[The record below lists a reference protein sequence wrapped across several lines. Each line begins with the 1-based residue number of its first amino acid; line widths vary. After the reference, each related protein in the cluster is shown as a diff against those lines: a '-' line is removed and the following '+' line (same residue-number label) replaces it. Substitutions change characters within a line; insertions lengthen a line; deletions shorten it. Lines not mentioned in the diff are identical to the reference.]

1 MSLPFIDALSP
12 ATIWL
17 PAALW
22 MIARASVLLA
32 LAVIAQALIRRRS
45 SAATRHLV
53 WTLAIVSLL
62 LLPAVALLLPTW
74 EVLVPIAAAPSP
86 ASSLSSSPAPS
97 ASPLPSSVSAPIGE
111 QAAARIRARSGG
123 TGDAAAT
130 AITPPALA
138 SANDSSARDASL
150 MSPASATSPTSAFSP
165 IAAPSMIVLGLYAAG
180 VLFLLL
186 RLAAQRWTMARLA
199 RAAVDVRDP
208 EWTQLL
214 QACARSMG
222 VSRPVR
228 LLRSREQAMPMA
240 FGTRRPA
247 ILIPAMADLW
257 TEDRRRAVL
266 LHELAH
272 VARRDC
278 LTQMWAAVACSIYW
292 LHPGVWWVARQL
304 RVERELA
311 CDDRVLTVGT
321 QAREYA
327 GHLLELA
334 YSLGG
339 GRAPALAVSMA
350 RPQQLEGRML
360 AVLDAARNRATP
372 GLRDRL
378 AGAAI
383 TAALLLPLAGTEAR
397 VVPAG
402 PDALTADVGTNDPP
416 AAETGDLPASI
427 ASTVSTSSIGQSSS
441 SSSAVTSGS
450 EQDRLTPDSPG
461 TWEIRPGQTTETVRI
476 QLRERN
482 SSSGFSIGVDRLE
495 GLTADQRS
503 GAGGP
508 VKFAVRRDAGTFTFE
523 GVFRSGVGGGTYT
536 FAPSATFPAELVKR
550 GFARPTPADQLALAR
565 HDVGFAFLDELTT
578 QSYPKPTLPL
588 LVRAGQHGVGLDYLR
603 GMGAAGYRVG
613 ALETLIELRD
623 HGVTPDYIRE
633 LAANGYKGL
642 SAQELRRA
650 RDHGVSADYVKE
662 MRALGYDSLSMDALI
677 NARDHGVSSDYARQ
691 MGDLGY
697 RNLPLEELIRV
708 RDHGVSADY
717 VRGLAALGHT
727 RLPLDELVRLRDH
740 GVSPD
745 FVREM
750 RDLGYALPLDQLQ
763 RARDHGVSADY
774 VRGLAE
780 AGHGKL
786 PLERVINA
794 RDHGVSADF
803 AREMKTL
810 GYTGLT
816 LDDLVGLRDQGV
828 TAAKITRAN
837 ERAGTKLPLDMI
849 KSMARGG
856 MKE

>member
-1 MSLPFIDALSP
+1 MSLPFVDALSP

-74 EVLVPIAAAPSP
+74 EVPVPIAQ
-86 ASSLSSSPAPS
+86 ASSLPPS
-97 ASPLPSSVSAPIGE
+97 PSSAASTGE
-111 QAAARIRARSGG
+111 PAAAATDAGPRRARS
-123 TGDAAAT
+123 AA
-130 AITPPALA
+130 ALA
-138 SANDSSARDASL
+138 SAQDSSTRDASL
-150 MSPASATSPTSAFSP
+150 TSPASTISRSPTSAIASTSPMSPARGTSP
-165 IAAPSMIVLGLYAAG
+165 IASLSTILLGLYAAG
-180 VLFLLL
+180 VLGLLL

-208 EWTQLL
+208 EWTDLL

-240 FGTRRPA
+240 FGTRHPA

-278 LTQMWAAVACSIYW
+278 LTQMWAAVACAIYW
-292 LHPGVWWVARQL
+292 MHPGVWWVARQL

-402 PDALTADVGTNDPP
+402 PDALAADAGTNDPQ
-416 AAETGDLPASI
+416 AAETGADLPASI

-441 SSSAVTSGS
+441 SSAVTAGS

-461 TWEIRPGQTTETVRI
+461 TWEIRPGQTTETVRL

-508 VKFAVRRDAGTFTFE
+508 VTFTVRRDAGTFTFE

-623 HGVTPDYIRE
+623 HGVTPDYIRD

-677 NARDHGVSSDYARQ
+677 NARDHGVSSDYARE

-697 RNLPLEELIRV
+697 RKLPLEELIRV

-727 RLPLDELVRLRDH
+727 KLPLDELVRLRDH